1 MKVFRREQP
10 PWRVLGS
17 WAVGQG
23 GLRACGVGS
32 CPHSSQRA
40 PSLQESRAAP
50 ALAAAPSQRPS
61 ARGWRERPPGRFT
74 GPARHK
80 ALLAADSAPCLPGAT
95 ARSAL
100 HPRLSAQE
108 AGTRLLR
115 HGAAAGAPPQPLTGE
130 AGAQVTRGLCP
141 CDEWERVG
149 VKPGAAGSGRRGA
162 SWGCSSGRSEEP
174 GPREH
179 PLCGQPGQT
188 DAYNHYFLTYWWVE
202 INIL

>member
-108 AGTRLLR
+108 AGTRLLK

-130 AGAQVTRGLCP
+130 AGARATRVCALATSGSAWGLNP
-141 CDEWERVG
+141 GLPAVG
-149 VKPGAAGSGRRGA
+149 EGERRGGA
-162 SWGCSSGRSEEP
+162 PAAAARSLGRENTRSADSLD
-174 GPREH
+174 RLMH
-179 PLCGQPGQT
+179 T
-188 DAYNHYFLTYWWVE
+188 IIIF
-202 INIL
+202 

>member
-61 ARGWRERPPGRFT
+61 VRGWRERPPGRFT

-108 AGTRLLR
+108 AGTRLLK
-115 HGAAAGAPPQPLTGE
+115 HGAAAGAPPSTDGRSRRPSHAGSVPL
-130 AGAQVTRGLCP
+130 Q
-141 CDEWERVG
+141 RVG
-149 VKPGAAGSGRRGA
+149 ARG
-162 SWGCSSGRSEEP
+162 G
-174 GPREH
+174 
-179 PLCGQPGQT
+179 
-188 DAYNHYFLTYWWVE
+188 
-202 INIL
+202 